1 MKVRNI
7 FLFVLSIFLS
17 SGIFAAEHKQLR
29 KNNILVE
36 YVPYNGGVFLS
47 YVDAKNRKTPV
58 IDTVDYA
65 NSSFIGVA
73 VDKNYYNLRTSGGV
87 KYECQVDE
95 NSLSVIY
102 TIQKNIVLTVTYSV
116 SQKNV
121 LNIKYTIKNNDSNEH
136 QVSIKSVFDTI
147 LGEWNGSY
155 FSTESK
161 SKIKSEYIITDFQKH
176 KALTSTDSVTGI
188 RFMMDKDF
196 GKYAYK
202 TVIAAKPFFET
213 DVFDGHFQE
222 GRGFNTV
229 LSYNNACVG
238 IFFKTR
244 TLKAEKE
251 VSFNHRIEFAQAV
264 ITSFAKLEDEEDD
277 ENRIYHEDETKD
289 AENAAVPE
297 VKKEEPPVTETIVP
311 EVISTPEKIPA
322 VKTEVKE
329 AEPVPEPIFEQIT
342 VEEEVKQKV
351 EKQHVNREYAL
362 SLINKIKALEDDGK
376 NTNRAEL
383 LQLQA
388 ELNVILK
395 QLKD

>member
-1 MKVRNI
+1 MTSRKI
-7 FLFVLSIFLS
+7 FLFILSLFLS
-17 SGIFAAEHKQLR
+17 FGIFAAERKQLK

-73 VDKNYYNLRTSGGV
+73 VDKKYYNLRTSGGV
-87 KYECQVDE
+87 KYECEVDE

-102 TIQKNIVLTVTYSV
+102 TIQKNVVLTVTYTV
-116 SQKNV
+116 PHKNI
-121 LNIKYTIKNNDSNEH
+121 LNIKYTIKNKDSNEH
-136 QVSIKSVFDTI
+136 QISIKSVFDTI

-161 SKIKSEYIITDFQKH
+161 AKIKSEYIITDFQKH
-176 KALTSTDSVTGI
+176 KALTSSDGITGI

-196 GKYAYK
+196 AKYAYK
-202 TVIAAKPFFET
+202 TVIAAKPFFES

-244 TLKAEKE
+244 TLKADKE

-264 ITSFAKLEDEEDD
+264 ITSFTKLEDEDDD
-277 ENRIYHEDETKD
+277 ENRIYHED
-289 AENAAVPE
+289 NAGEGEVQPAPE
-297 VKKEEPPVTETIVP
+297 VKKEEPEVISASENIVP
-311 EVISTPEKIPA
+311 EVQPA
-322 VKTEVKE
+322 VK
-329 AEPVPEPIFEQIT
+329 EPEPAPEPIFEQIT
-342 VEEEVKQKV
+342 VQEEVNQKV
-351 EKQHVNREYAL
+351 EKQQVNREYAL
-362 SLINKIKALEDDGK
+362 SLINRIKALEDDGK
-376 NTNRAEL
+376 NTDRAEL
-383 LQLQA
+383 LQLQS
-388 ELNVILK
+388 ELNAILK